1 MSDVRKMNDTPERT
15 TSPQKRDSFP
25 ATQRGWLVAQL
36 AQGAAG
42 LPKINAY
49 VMQTYAEPLG
59 NYVAGSSF
67 RSLGTP
73 SDLVSGFF
81 ASRLAQV
88 GYFERWIESNL
99 PLRRWLING
108 FLFFLQE
115 QVRRRKADRVE
126 SMPTVVAD
134 EPTSQTA
141 TAVEEFDRLWAAS
154 MVRSAASAAKDR
166 CATEGFDAHWQMF
179 ERHFVKGISYAA
191 LSDEFN
197 VTGGQAASMVRTASI
212 RFRQAVVD
220 LLLKDGATE
229 EELDDEV
236 ARLMRA
242 LKPG

>member
-1 MSDVRKMNDTPERT
+1 MSESSARSTPPSR
-15 TSPQKRDSFP
+15 RDSFP

-36 AQGAAG
+36 AQGAQG
-42 LPKINAY
+42 LARINAY
-49 VMQTYAEPLG
+49 IMETYAEPLG

-73 SDLVSGFF
+73 KDLVSGFF
-81 ASRLAQV
+81 ASRLAQPA
-88 GYFERWIESNL
+88 YFDRWIESNL

-115 QVRRRKADRVE
+115 ELRRHKSERAD
-126 SMPTVVAD
+126 SLASTAID
-134 EPTSQTA
+134 EPRSNA
-141 TAVEEFDRLWAAS
+141 ETAVEEFDRIWAAS
-154 MVRSAASAAKDR
+154 MVRSAANTARER
-166 CATEGFDAHWQMF
+166 CVQEGFEKHWSMF
-179 ERHFVKGISYAA
+179 ERHFVHGVSYADLA
-191 LSDEFN
+191 VEFE
-197 VTGGQAASMVRTASI
+197 VTGGQSASMVRTASI

-229 EELDDEV
+229 EELDDEI